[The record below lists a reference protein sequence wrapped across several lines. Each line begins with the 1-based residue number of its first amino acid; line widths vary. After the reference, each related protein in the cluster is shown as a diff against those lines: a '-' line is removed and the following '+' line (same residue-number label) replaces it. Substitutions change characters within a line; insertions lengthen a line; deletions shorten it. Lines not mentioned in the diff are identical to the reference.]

1 MALTNLEIQRVVRGR
16 DFQDAGA
23 EFRIDCFIGNNRNF
37 LTCERTPRM
46 FTQEIG
52 ESLITWMKSHRSICH
67 DGFGSRSCDVQETP
81 RLLHNLVAD
90 EVEVSLLWLGNHFF
104 IRHRS
109 LGSWIPVDHAATA
122 INQPFSIKI
131 DKNVL
136 DSRNV
141 SVIERI
147 ALARPIAGTA

>member
-1 MALTNLEIQRVVRGR
+1 MALANLEIQRVVRGR

-23 EFRIDCFIGNNRNF
+23 EFRIDSFIGDNRNF
-37 LTCERTPRM
+37 LTRQWTPGV

-52 ESLITWMKSHRSICH
+52 VSLITWMKSHRSVGH
-67 DGFGSRSCDVQETP
+67 DGFGSRGCDFQETP
-81 RLLHNLVAD
+81 GLLLNLVAH

-104 IRHRS
+104 VRHRS
-109 LGSWIPVDHAATA
+109 LGGRIPVDHAATA
-122 INQPFSIKI
+122 INQPFSIKV
-131 DKNVL
+131 DKNLL

-147 ALARPIAGTA
+147 ALARPVAGTA